1 MVKENGRSCGCGGKG
16 CLEAYASATGLVRTA
31 VEYLQKSSEPSIL
44 RDIDLKELT
53 SLDIAKAA
61 EKGDSLSKKIF
72 EETGR
77 MLGQA
82 CANFAA
88 FSSPEAFI
96 FFGELA
102 DSGELIL
109 NQLKKHMMNQ

>member
-1 MVKENGRSCGCGGKG
+1 MLKK
-16 CLEAYASATGLVRTA
+16 
-31 VEYLQKSSEPSIL
+31 LQK
-44 RDIDLKELT
+44 KEI
-53 SLDIAKAA
+53 SYQ
-61 EKGDSLSKKIF
+61 KKIF

-82 CANFAA
+82 CAIFI
-88 FSSPEAFI
+88 AFI

-109 NQLKKHMMNQ
+109 NPIKK